1 MATTPTRMDTSVVST
16 TYKNRNINVLL
27 FGGCYLG
34 LPDRVNKTYFK
45 DTSGNLDSSQ
55 FHILF

>member
-16 TYKNRNINVLL
+16 TYKIRNINVLL

-34 LPDRVNKTYFK
+34 LQDRVNKTYFK
-45 DTSGNLDSSQ
+45 DNTSGNLDT
-55 FHILF
+55 